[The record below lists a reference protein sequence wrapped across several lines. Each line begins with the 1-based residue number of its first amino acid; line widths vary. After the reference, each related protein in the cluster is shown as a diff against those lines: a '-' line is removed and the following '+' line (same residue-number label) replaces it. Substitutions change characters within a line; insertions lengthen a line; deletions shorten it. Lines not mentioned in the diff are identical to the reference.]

1 MEAMRIHLFGGF
13 LLERGGVAYP
23 PIASR
28 AGRSLFAY
36 LVMNRDR
43 PIQRDLLAG
52 SFWPDLPEGRARR
65 RLSHTLWQIQ
75 DVISDGAMSHL
86 AVTTDTLAFDTSLPF
101 WLDVEEFD
109 RGFAL
114 SEMQRRDATP
124 GATRDAAALRACVEL
139 YRGDFMAGFF
149 DDWVVVDQDH
159 YRQRYLVALS
169 RLVDVTK
176 ANGAYEEALGYAR
189 RLTHHD
195 SLSEEFHQEV
205 MRLCFLLGRT
215 GEAVQQF
222 ERCRSVLAEE
232 LGSEPSPATVD
243 LYKKVVRQRQAGIRP
258 VRDQASASL
267 LGSRADAPFV
277 GREEERRSL
286 IDHMERVLAGPGG
299 VVLVEGEPGVGKTR
313 LAVEAAEDAQWRGFE
328 ISSGACA
335 PGALRPFAPLV
346 EVLGSLSPLRVE
358 QLSEQVT
365 PVWLGEALRLAPQL
379 RHRTSSEPASLRPAE
394 ESTRMKDALVHT
406 LGALGKITPHLVIVD
421 DVQWADKDTLG
432 VLTQLGPRL
441 AESRI
446 LLMLIYRSEEARGDP
461 EVWDVLREL
470 DQVAG
475 LGRVVL
481 SPLSVFELD
490 EMVKRILGLGRLD
503 PSVAAQ
509 LHRQTGGNALFSVE
523 TLLALRDR
531 GVFEQGDPAEM
542 LQRQLAGPTVPLA
555 PRVRSVI
562 DSRMSLLRD
571 EVAAVFEL
579 AAVCG
584 NAVDLDLLARG
595 TDLSRSIVLDSVDEL
610 LHRSLLR
617 DEGDGR
623 YRITHDQ
630 VRQVVYERIEDQR
643 RVGLHR
649 RVAETLSDLDPDD
662 VEAIGYHYWEG
673 EVSDRAASYLLKA
686 GLRAAGLN
694 AYATAR
700 QHLQTA
706 GVAAALAGWADEER
720 YHLLGHLEGVLN
732 VLGLRDEQ
740 RDVIS
745 EMAMLAEGTA
755 ELAGDLGIRR
765 AWLLA
770 HTADFG
776 GAEESARESVEIE
789 RSRGDGAALSAAL
802 VAFGTSLRWSGRP
815 LDAVPHL
822 EAAVEA
828 AVGSDQATADAL
840 TELASTL
847 VEVQRS
853 VEALP
858 HLERAGSIYQGLDDL
873 RGQAEVAGI
882 QARAYHQ
889 QGNRDRAQDRFENAI
904 ALCQEIGYRHGEGVN
919 LVNLS
924 LLHHLLGRVV
934 DALSGY
940 DRAGRIFSE
949 LGNVRG
955 EAMVLANS
963 AWARH
968 SSLGDDERAEAD
980 ARRSMKVFVEMGDRA
995 HEAQCLEIVAGV
1007 LARRGRTAEARV
1019 LLEDSLRAL
1028 DGTGNRFLETQ
1039 HLRSLAL
1046 LQLKQAEH

>member
-43 PIQRDLLAG
+43 PLQRDLLAG

-75 DVISDGAMSHL
+75 DVISEGAMSHL

-124 GATRDAAALRACVEL
+124 GATRDAAGLRSCVEL

-258 VRDQASASL
+258 VRDKASASL

-277 GREEERRSL
+277 GREDERRSL

-365 PVWLGEALRLAPQL
+365 PVWLGEALRLVPQL
-379 RHRTSSEPASLRPAE
+379 RHRSSSEPASLRPAE

-461 EVWDVLREL
+461 EVWDVLRDL
-470 DQVAG
+470 DKVAG

-531 GVFEQGDPAEM
+531 GVFETGDPAEM
-542 LQRQLAGPTVPLA
+542 LQLQLAGPTVPLA

-571 EVAAVFEL
+571 EVVAVFEL

-595 TDLSRSIVLDSVDEL
+595 TDLSRSSVLDSVDEL

-630 VRQVVYERIEDQR
+630 VRQVVYERIEEAR
-643 RVGLHR
+643 RVELHR
-649 RVAETLSDLDPDD
+649 RVAGTLTDLYPDD

-673 EVSDRAASYLLKA
+673 EVADQAASYLLKA

-706 GVAAALAGWADEER
+706 GVAAALAGWPNDER

-745 EMAMLAEGTA
+745 EMSMLAESNS

-770 HTADFG
+770 HTADFA

-822 EAAVEA
+822 EAAVDA
-828 AVGSDQATADAL
+828 AAGSDQATADAL

-847 VEVQRS
+847 VEVQGS

-858 HLERAGSIYQGLDDL
+858 HLERAGLIYQRLEDL

-882 QARAYHQ
+882 
-889 QGNRDRAQDRFENAI
+889 
-904 ALCQEIGYRHGEGVN
+904 
-919 LVNLS
+919 
-924 LLHHLLGRVV
+924 
-934 DALSGY
+934 
-940 DRAGRIFSE
+940 
-949 LGNVRG
+949 
-955 EAMVLANS
+955 
-963 AWARH
+963 
-968 SSLGDDERAEAD
+968 
-980 ARRSMKVFVEMGDRA
+980 
-995 HEAQCLEIVAGV
+995 
-1007 LARRGRTAEARV
+1007 
-1019 LLEDSLRAL
+1019 
-1028 DGTGNRFLETQ
+1028 
-1039 HLRSLAL
+1039 
-1046 LQLKQAEH
+1046 